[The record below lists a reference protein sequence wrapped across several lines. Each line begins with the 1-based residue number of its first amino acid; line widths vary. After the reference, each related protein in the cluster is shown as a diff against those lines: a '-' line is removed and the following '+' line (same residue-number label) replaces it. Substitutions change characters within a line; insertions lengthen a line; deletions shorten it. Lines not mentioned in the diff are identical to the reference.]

1 MVENGKIGVRQFTIL
16 VVLYTIGDAILILPA
31 ITAGEAKQDA
41 WIVAILSIAVG
52 LMVLPLYSAVGRL
65 HPDLTLVQLNEK
77 IFGKW
82 LGIIASLLF
91 LSYCFLYA
99 AVALREIGDF
109 MTTHIM
115 PDTPIEAIHI
125 VFVMIILMATRLG
138 LETIARSAEILFP
151 WVIILLFILIIFLLP
166 EVKVEKVQPVLEE
179 GFKPILRGSLTF
191 ITYPF
196 VELVVLMMIFPF
208 VNQSNKINKS
218 LLIGAGIGGLAL
230 AIMITL
236 CLLVLGP
243 DLTARYQFPSYMLA
257 KKINIGNF
265 LQRIE
270 AILAGI
276 WFITLFFRITF
287 YFYSAVL
294 GLAQTLRLKEYRSL
308 TLPMGVILV
317 NLSLMIS
324 PNIVYI
330 GNMSPIWP
338 FYDFTYGILLPLLL
352 FGVAAMRRF
361 SKGTNDR
368 PYSG

>member
-1 MVENGKIGVRQFTIL
+1 MLENGKIGVRQFTIL

-31 ITAGEAKQDA
+31 ITAMEAKQDA
-41 WIVAILSIAVG
+41 WIVAILSLAVG
-52 LMVLPLYSAVGRL
+52 LMVIPLFSAVGRL
-65 HPDLTLVQLNEK
+65 HPDLTLVQVNEK
-77 IFGKW
+77 ILGKW
-82 LGIIASLLF
+82 LGIVASLLF

-109 MTTHIM
+109 LTTHIM

-125 VFVMIILMATRLG
+125 VFIMIILLATRLG

-166 EVKVEKVQPVLEE
+166 EVKLERVQPVLEE
-179 GFKPILRGSLTF
+179 GFKPVLRGSLTF

-208 VNQSNKINKS
+208 VNQANKITKS
-218 LLIGAGIGGLAL
+218 LIVGAGIGGVVLT
-230 AIMITL
+230 IMMAL

-243 DLTARYQFPSYMLA
+243 DHTARYQFPSYMLA
-257 KKINIGNF
+257 QKINIGEF

-276 WFITLFFRITF
+276 WFITLFFRITL

-308 TLPMGVILV
+308 ILPMGILLV
-317 NLSLMIS
+317 NLSLIIS

-330 GNMSPIWP
+330 GNMAPIWP
-338 FYDFTYGILLPLLL
+338 FFDLTYGILLPLFLL
-352 FGVAAMRRF
+352 GVVMMKKF
-361 SKGTNDR
+361 IKGTNDK